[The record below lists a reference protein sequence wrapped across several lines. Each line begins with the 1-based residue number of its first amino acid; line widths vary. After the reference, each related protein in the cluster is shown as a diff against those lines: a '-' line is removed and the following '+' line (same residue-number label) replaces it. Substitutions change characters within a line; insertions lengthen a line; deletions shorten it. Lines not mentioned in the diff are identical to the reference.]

1 MTSRLLEE
9 ERDLFN
15 RALTNACY
23 WQNRCVDLHEII
35 ELFCLDAEDYQ
46 PIRNEHDSPFAL

>member
-1 MTSRLLEE
+1 MTSLLEE
-9 ERDLFN
+9 ERDLFH

-46 PIRNEHDSPFAL
+46 PIRNEHDSPFTL